1 MRICDGCGAP
11 ADEAHIRARIERLE
25 LATRFRPIHIQV
37 LLLEDSPAV
46 RPEDYFY
53 QPARDGERRR
63 SPDADA
69 FFREMLLAA
78 GMSSEMATNEEAAL
92 AEFQRRGFYLADAV
106 ECPIASPEGL
116 RSRVIQALPTIV
128 KRVEF
133 SYRPK
138 HVVPIGAEITGL
150 IDSLRKS
157 SIAQRIVVPQIAITG
172 SATLP
177 MSGEIIAA
185 ALARTA

>member
-1 MRICDGCGAP
+1 MRVCDGCGAP

-37 LLLEDSPAV
+37 LLLDDSPAA

-53 QPARDGERRR
+53 RPAGDGSAR
-63 SPDADA
+63 SPSAKA
-69 FFREMLLAA
+69 FFRELLAA
-78 GMSSEMATNEEAAL
+78 AGISSELATNEEAAL
-92 AEFQRRGFYLADAV
+92 AEFQRRGYYLADAV
-106 ECPIASPEGL
+106 ECPIVPAEEL
-116 RSRVIQALPTIV
+116 RSRVLHAMPTIV
-128 KRVEF
+128 KRIEF

-138 HVVPIGAEITGL
+138 HVVPIGAEI
-150 IDSLRKS
+150 ISSIESLRKS
-157 SIAQRIVVPQIAITG
+157 SIAERIVVPELAITG
-172 SATLP
+172 TGSLP

>member
-1 MRICDGCGAP
+1 MRVCDGCGAP

-37 LLLEDSPAV
+37 LLIDDVPAA

-53 QPARDGERRR
+53 RPATEGSTR
-63 SPDADA
+63 SPSAEA
-69 FFREMLLAA
+69 FFREMLSAAGISSELAA
-78 GMSSEMATNEEAAL
+78 NEEAAL
-92 AEFQRRGFYLADAV
+92 AEFQRRGYYLADAV
-106 ECPIASPEGL
+106 ECPIASSDDL
-116 RSRVIQALPTIV
+116 RSRVIQAVPTIV

-150 IDSLRKS
+150 TDSLRKS
-157 SIAQRIVVPQIAITG
+157 SIAERIVVLEHGVTG
-172 SATLP
+172 SAALP
-177 MSGEIIAA
+177 ISGEIIAA
-185 ALARTA
+185 ALARTD

>member
-1 MRICDGCGAP
+1 MRVCDGCGAP
-11 ADEAHIRARIERLE
+11 ADEEHIRGRIERLE

-37 LLLEDSPAV
+37 LLLDDAPAAL
-46 RPEDYFY
+46 PEDYFY
-53 QPARDGERRR
+53 RPAIEGSTR
-63 SPDADA
+63 SPSAKA
-69 FFREMLLAA
+69 FFREMLSAA
-78 GMSSEMATNEEAAL
+78 GISSESSTNEEAAL
-92 AEFQRRGFYLADAV
+92 AEFQRRGYYLADAV
-106 ECPIASPEGL
+106 ECPIASLDEL
-116 RSRVIQALPTIV
+116 RSRVLQAVPTIV

-150 IDSLRKS
+150 IGRLRKS
-157 SIAQRIVVPQIAITG
+157 RIAERIIVLEPTITG

-177 MSGEIIAA
+177 ISGEIIAA